1 MGSRRRSELKN
12 YFIKGR
18 IPKEEDFQ
26 DLIDSTVNLVD
37 DGIEINDSE
46 GLVVFTKENHSAISI
61 KSHDE
66 ESEAFWR
73 IKVDDERDHQVL
85 KFKHSMNESP
95 VLSLSSSGSVGI
107 GIDDPLHT
115 LDVNGTV
122 GSHGRINYYRFGEV
136 PADGQWH
143 SIVENLES
151 YSAFEVIANCGEK
164 GAHAMTHA
172 IALCTF
178 GKSKGGINQTQNFFG
193 RSRNRIQLRWDG
205 DYFKY
210 NLQIRTM
217 RPYARETVIKYHVGL
232 LWQ

>member
-26 DLIDSTVNLVD
+26 DLIDSSFNIID
-37 DGIEINDSE
+37 DGLDVNDSE
-46 GLVVFTKENHSAISI
+46 GLIIYTKENDVALSI
-61 KSHDE
+61 KTPNE

-73 IKVDDERDHQVL
+73 INIVEESDQQVL
-85 KFKHSMNESP
+85 KFRHSMNETS
-95 VLSLSSSGSVGI
+95 VLSLSSSGAVGI
-107 GIDDPLHT
+107 GVEDPLHS
-115 LDVNGTV
+115 LDVNGMV
-122 GSHGRINYYRFGEV
+122 GAHGRINYYRFGEV

-164 GAHAMTHA
+164 GSHAMTHA

-193 RSRNRIQLRWDG
+193 RSRNRIELRWDG
-205 DYFKY
+205 DYFKF

-217 RPYARETVIKYHVGL
+217 RPYARETNIKYHVGI